1 MARLI
6 YIVIFG
12 ALVWLGIVQIRRYF
26 GRGKDGDGLDAA
38 TTLASRIV
46 PCAHCGVHI
55 PEADAISHQGQFFCC
70 KKHRQLEQG

>member
-1 MARLI
+1 MVKLI
-6 YIVIFG
+6 YIVVFG
-12 ALVWLGIVQIRRYF
+12 ALIWLGLLQIRRYLKYRK
-26 GRGKDGDGLDAA
+26 GGDGLDAA

-55 PEADAISHQGQFFCC
+55 PEADAISHRGQFFCC